1 MKGKLGIILIEV
13 FVLLFASCSKESGN
27 ADKNTGSG
35 IITENSTNKI
45 ETQGSILSIGNNLV
59 GTWSSSE
66 YGNVIFKND
75 GKVEITYFELIID
88 YVLKDGVIT
97 YTQNGD
103 HIWASEYNGDFVEF
117 FGGVFVKK

>member
-1 MKGKLGIILIEV
+1 MKRKLVIVLMTV
-13 FVLLFASCSKESGN
+13 LVLLFASCSKEKGEGVEDNTSKAIMQESTG
-27 ADKNTGSG
+27 KNEPQS
-35 IITENSTNKI
+35 
-45 ETQGSILSIGNNLV
+45 SILPLGNNLV

-66 YGNVIFKND
+66 YGNIIFKND